1 MSSALNMWSA
11 VMRPSGAFL
20 MLCIYRYL
28 KPDENKK
35 SKHKTAVKKKTLNPE
50 FNEVQSLSFSLS
62 LYHSLCLSLCLSLC
76 CLSVS
81 VCLSCW
87 SLTCLVFLSLS
98 LSNCHSHCFRDEYFR
113 MKVQWKSVSEEQEMR
128 NSLLRGYR
136 SLIGL
141 FWIPLL
147 LIGLFMLVLQWSVWF
162 FLCFELGRAG
172 RKSDR

>member
-1 MSSALNMWSA
+1 MLPGCSHILCVLWHGHHTNCWMLLLHRVSLHPFERKYGSFCWDSILGIAL
-11 VMRPSGAFL
+11 P
-20 MLCIYRYL
+20 
-28 KPDENKK
+28 KK
-35 SKHKTAVKKKTLNPE
+35 GKI
-50 FNEVQSLSFSLS
+50 LSEWKRELIGLDLLRSHSYLS
-62 LYHSLCLSLCLSLC
+62 LI
-76 CLSVS
+76 
-81 VCLSCW
+81 
-87 SLTCLVFLSLS
+87 CLVFLSLS